1 MQGRQ
6 KGNKLRLLVVEDD
19 GLWRDMLRLAFSAQP
34 QLELVDVKT
43 SSEGLLPLC
52 RALRPD
58 VLLIDLDSSGAGE
71 CVRAARSGKAERP
84 EMGVI
89 ILASAVDRDCLAAL
103 PSTETPGWSFI
114 VKQSLSDMSAL
125 VRAIEAAAAG
135 LVVLDPALLA
145 ATLEPRH
152 SRLGRLTP
160 RQLEVLRLMAMGLSN
175 TAIARTLVL
184 EDKSVENHIN
194 AIFGQLVVNHDS
206 SVHPRVKAVITY
218 LEETDNHASQAA

>member
-1 MQGRQ
+1 MQGRH

-19 GLWRDMLRLAFSAQP
+19 GLWRDMLRLALSAQS
-34 QLELVDVKT
+34 QIELIDIKT
-43 SSEGLLPLC
+43 SSEKLLPLF
-52 RALRPD
+52 RTLRPD
-58 VLLIDLDSSGAGE
+58 VLLIDLDSNGTEES
-71 CVRAARSGKAERP
+71 VRAARAGKAERP

-89 ILASAVDRDCLAAL
+89 ILAATAGRDYLNAL
-103 PSTETPGWSFI
+103 PSPDTPGWSFI

-145 ATLEPRH
+145 ATLEPRR

-160 RQLEVLRLMAMGLSN
+160 RQLEVLQLMARGFSN
-175 TAIARTLVL
+175 AAIARSLVL
-184 EDKSVENHIN
+184 EEKSVENHIN
-194 AIFGQLVVNHDS
+194 AIFSQLVVSHDS

-218 LEETDNHASQAA
+218 LEETAGHASHAA

>member
-1 MQGRQ
+1 MQGRH

-19 GLWRDMLRLAFSAQP
+19 GLWRDMLRLALAAQS
-34 QLELVDVKT
+34 QLELIDIKT
-43 SSEGLLPLC
+43 SGENLLPLC

-58 VLLIDLDSSGAGE
+58 VLLIDLDSSSIE
-71 CVRAARSGKAERP
+71 ESVQAARAGKAERP

-89 ILASAVDRDCLAAL
+89 ILAPTVNREYLAAL
-103 PSTETPGWSFI
+103 PSPDTPGWSFI

-152 SRLGRLTP
+152 SRLGQLTP
-160 RQLEVLRLMAMGLSN
+160 RQLEVLQLMARGLSN
-175 TAIARTLVL
+175 SAIARTLVL
-184 EDKSVENHIN
+184 EEKSVENHIN
-194 AIFGQLVVNHDS
+194 AIFGQLVVNHDP
-206 SVHPRVKAVITY
+206 SVHSRVKAVITY
-218 LEETDNHASQAA
+218 LEETADRPSQAA